1 MNKERILNL
10 PNTLAFARALLA
22 PLIFFILIGS
32 GGFVKSGIDISWVN
46 YFAALFFVIAGVTD
60 FFDGFIAREWN
71 ESTKLGSI
79 IDPLADKM
87 LMLAGFLGLMY
98 LGRADVWAIFLIL
111 TREFFIT
118 GLRVAAVSEGKNV
131 SASVYGKI
139 KTLFQLIAIGFLIMQ
154 WPYGTLLLWVAVA
167 LTLYSGYEYTRDYFK
182 D

>member
-1 MNKERILNL
+1 MNKERFLNL
-10 PNTLAFARALLA
+10 PNTLAFVRVLLA
-22 PLIFFILIGS
+22 PLIFFILVNTAM
-32 GGFVKSGIDISWVN
+32 FEKSGIHISWVN
-46 YFAALFFVIAGVTD
+46 YFAALLFVVAGITD

-98 LGRADVWAIFLIL
+98 LGRADAWAVFLIL

-118 GLRVAAVSEGKNV
+118 GLRVAAVSEGKSV
-131 SASVYGKI
+131 AASIYGKI
-139 KTLFQLIAIGFLIMQ
+139 KTLFQLVAIGFLIMQ
-154 WPYGTLLLWVAVA
+154 WPFGTTLLWISVA